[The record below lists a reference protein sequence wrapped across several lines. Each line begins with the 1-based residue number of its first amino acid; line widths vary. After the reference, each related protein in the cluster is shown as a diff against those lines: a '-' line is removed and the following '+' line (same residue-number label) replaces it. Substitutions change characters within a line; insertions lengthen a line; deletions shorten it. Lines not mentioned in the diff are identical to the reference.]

1 MFRDSDKAGMPTS
14 VKNPI
19 PPERRLPDDARLPDE
34 LRAELPDAWITRIC
48 DISEAA
54 AADVAARIR
63 ELRVVENIEEFGANL
78 ERHGFLNRNDLR
90 YSETRVVEA
99 RTMEESAIRCPKTSA
114 IRTGQ
119 NTGHISALSSG
130 KCVLVKVGERTG
142 GRPGIRFVNRAH
154 EIGHIGGWAARK
166 RGISLAQP

>member
-99 RTMEESAIRCPKTSA
+99 RTMEESTIRCPETSA

-119 NTGHISALSSG
+119 NPVHIRALSSG
-130 KCVLVKVGERTG
+130 K
-142 GRPGIRFVNRAH
+142 
-154 EIGHIGGWAARK
+154 
-166 RGISLAQP
+166 